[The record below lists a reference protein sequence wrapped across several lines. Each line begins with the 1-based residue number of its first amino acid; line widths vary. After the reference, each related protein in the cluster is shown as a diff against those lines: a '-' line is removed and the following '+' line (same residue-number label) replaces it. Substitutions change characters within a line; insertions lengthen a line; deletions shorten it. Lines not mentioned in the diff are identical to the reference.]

1 MKVTRRDFGR
11 LAASSTIVIALP
23 MGRLLADAATVRP
36 AGETLD
42 APEHVLAPEITVES
56 AEKGKMKAK
65 GKTHPHHKKAVTK
78 EYLSDG
84 FDKIGWGKD
93 SEKDPSGWTPLPR
106 DGTMSVLIDFKG
118 NWEFSGGFPPQ
129 KMYYPCATA
138 VGLGLKS
145 SVGKVLAFIEHGT
158 VPESGEGWQFS
169 KQGHSPIVADLWKD
183 VVKGHE
189 FHGNWSTHQITP
201 KPAGG
206 GGGGGSDASQVV
218 SDVTTGLGILGT
230 ILAIL

>member
-1 MKVTRRDFGR
+1 MKVTRSDFGR

-23 MGRLLADAATVRP
+23 MGRLVADAATALP
-36 AGETLD
+36 AGETMD
-42 APEHVLAPEITVES
+42 APEHALAPEITIGSE
-56 AEKGKMKAK
+56 
-65 GKTHPHHKKAVTK
+65 THPHHKKAVTK

-84 FDKIGWGKD
+84 M
-93 SEKDPSGWTPLPR
+93 R

-145 SVGKVLAFIEHGT
+145 SAGKVLAFVEKGT
-158 VPESGEGWQFS
+158 VPATGEGWQFS

-201 KPAGG
+201 SGG
-206 GGGGGSDASQVV
+206 GG
-218 SDVTTGLGILGT
+218 TIIGT
-230 ILAIL
+230 IL